1 MPGPL
6 TLWHLLPC
14 SWNYGHFPLAHS
26 SFLTHYHQSC
36 LSLYFVLE
44 LSLCSSSFSLPS
56 PLFLGNLWDVTDRDI
71 DRYTE
76 ALLQGWLG
84 AGPGAPLLYYVSQA
98 RQAPRLKYLIG
109 AAPVAYGLPVCLR

>member
-1 MPGPL
+1 M
-6 TLWHLLPC
+6 C
-14 SWNYGHFPLAHS
+14 SYYSVLQTFVFIS
-26 SFLTHYHQSC
+26 SFFFL
-36 LSLYFVLE
+36 
-44 LSLCSSSFSLPS
+44 S

-84 AGPGAPLLYYVSQA
+84 AGPGAALLYYVSQA

-109 AAPVAYGLPVCLR
+109 AAPVAYGLPVSLR